1 VLSRKK
7 PQQDKS
13 LIESRGRGEKS
24 SESKVRDNEIC
35 REGRG
40 KGGADG

>member
-13 LIESRGRGEKS
+13 LIDSRGRGEKS
-24 SESKVRDNEIC
+24 T
-35 REGRG
+35 GRV
-40 KGGADG
+40 K